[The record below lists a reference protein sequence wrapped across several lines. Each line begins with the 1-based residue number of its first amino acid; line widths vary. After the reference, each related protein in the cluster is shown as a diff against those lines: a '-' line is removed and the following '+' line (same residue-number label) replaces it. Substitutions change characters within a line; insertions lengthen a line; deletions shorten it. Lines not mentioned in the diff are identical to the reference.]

1 MTSIIDQLK
10 KISAETNATAKAAL
24 TAKKTTT
31 TSTARTTTT
40 STSRSSA
47 SSAAP
52 AAQPKIDRSELLQ
65 QYGMTEAILSAY
77 PELGTLFNS
86 AVAEGWTPAKF
97 QAKLGNTQF
106 WKSMSDTKRKAI
118 ISSYV
123 DPASWGML
131 WNKTQRHVIQLMGD
145 LGALDTNWDWERINA
160 ISGQIIYEG
169 WNDERARSEI
179 GQYIVFGS
187 DNMARGKAGEIQ
199 ANLNSFAY
207 SMGVQNSDQWMKD
220 SIIAVSRGMKT
231 EQDIKN
237 DITTQAIAAFP
248 QYEKQLRGGN
258 SMADLAQPYMQSMTQ
273 ILEVPAGSVNMF
285 DPTIRKA
292 MGWKDKSGIAGTQP
306 LWDFQ
311 NSLRTDERWKKTQN
325 AQDASMGTAKKVL
338 QDFGIYS

>member
-24 TAKKTTT
+24 T
-31 TSTARTTTT
+31 SSRTTTRTPVT
-40 STSRSSA
+40 STTTRSSGTT
-47 SSAAP
+47 AAATTA

-65 QYGMTEAILSAY
+65 QYGLTEAILSAY
-77 PELGTLFNS
+77 PELNTLFND
-86 AVAEGWTPAKF
+86 AVRDGWTPQKF
-97 QAKLGNTQF
+97 QAKFGNTTF

-123 DPASWGML
+123 DPATWGMT
-131 WNKTQRHVIQLMGD
+131 WNKTQGHVIQLMGD

-160 ISGQIIYEG
+160 IAGQIIYEG

-179 GQYIVFGS
+179 GQYVVFGT

-207 SMGVQNSDQWMKD
+207 AMGVQNSNQWIRD
-220 SIIAVSRGMKT
+220 SVIAVSRGMKT

-237 DITTQAIAAFP
+237 DIMTQAIAAFP
-248 QYEKQLRGGN
+248 QYEKQLRAGN
-258 SMADLAQPYMQSMTQ
+258 TMADLAQPYMQSMTQ

-285 DPTIRKA
+285 DPSIRKA
-292 MGWKDKSGIAGTQP
+292 MGYKDSSGIAGTQP
-306 LWDFQ
+306 LWSFQ
-311 NSLRTDERWKKTQN
+311 NELRTDDRWKKTQN
-325 AQDASMGTAKKVL
+325 AQDAAMGTAHKVL